1 MNLNEIIADI
11 VYDHLKGKHKDQLS
25 AKLADE
31 IIEAMARYY
40 EGLPDSPE
48 GIDLK
53 NSASPIQ

>member
-25 AKLADE
+25 AKLANQ
-31 IIEAMARYY
+31 IIEAMAGYY

-48 GIDLK
+48 DIDSK
-53 NSASPIQ
+53 NPASPIQ